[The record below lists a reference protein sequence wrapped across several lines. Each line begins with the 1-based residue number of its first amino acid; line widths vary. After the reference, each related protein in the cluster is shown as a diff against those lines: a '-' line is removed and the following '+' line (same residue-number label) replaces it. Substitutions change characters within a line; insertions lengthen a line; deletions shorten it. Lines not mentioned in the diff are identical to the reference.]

1 MPSSPI
7 ADWSQDAKPVSLR
20 KRLRRVIWD
29 TLDHSPEERR
39 LMFKIDFFILTWASF
54 SYFSKNL
61 NQNNLSNAYVSGMKE
76 ELNVVG
82 NQYQTFTTMWTI
94 GYVISQIPSQMICTR
109 IRLSLWCPSWECLWV
124 IVTFASAA
132 VKTPYQLYACRFL
145 VGLAEGTFYPAVH
158 TVLGSWYTKR
168 ELAKRA
174 GIFFGSAFVGSM
186 FSGYLQA
193 ALYNGMNGVHGL
205 SGWRWLFI
213 FDGVITFPMAL
224 WGYLALPDL
233 PSNTRVPW
241 LKPEE
246 KELALQ
252 RMQKAGKSLE
262 EPITWSGTKRVLSKW
277 HFWVYTAYYT
287 FFICSENIGGYMNLW
302 LKSLNRYSVSQINTY
317 PTVTNA
323 ITIVTSLAYGWTSD
337 LLQIRYPI
345 VFFSLTVC
353 FFAAMN
359 LAIWDGVP
367 FGLKWASYYL
377 TGYAMSCFSVFKPC
391 IRYAV
396 GMEDWRDDV
405 YMTLT
410 RDNGQRDLRK
420 RQPRAQDHP
429 RLNKL
434 HRVRSF
440 PSFLFHSSLRLPHPL
455 IFPFISHVF
464 RYAFNAWIPLISYN
478 TTYAPRFLV
487 GNSVTVGLIVCA
499 AMTLGLAVYLQQRDE
514 ERRQQQQEP
523 EQLNAGLV

>member
-1 MPSSPI
+1 MATADKSDVVEHTTPVSPI
-7 ADWSQDAKPVSLR
+7 QEFEEKKPASFAHRV
-20 KRLRRVIWD
+20 KRVIWD
-29 TLDHSPEERR
+29 TFDYPPEERR
-39 LMFKIDFFILTWASF
+39 LIFKIDFFILTWASF

-94 GYVISQIPSQMICTR
+94 GYVISQIPSQMVCTR
-109 IRLSLWCPSWECLWV
+109 VRLSLWCPSWECLWV

-132 VKTPYQLYACRFL
+132 VKTPQQLYACRFL

-158 TVLGSWYTKR
+158 TVLGGWYTKR

-174 GIFFGSAFVGSM
+174 CIFFGSAFVGNHC
-186 FSGYLQA
+186 GLQQA
-193 ALYNGMNGVHGL
+193 ALHTGMNGVGGL

-213 FDGVITFPMAL
+213 FDGVITFPMAA
-224 WGYLALPDL
+224 WGYFALPDL

-246 KELALQ
+246 KELAHE
-252 RMQKAGKSLE
+252 RMRKAGRSLE
-262 EPITWSGTKRVLSKW
+262 EPITWKGTKRVLSRW
-277 HFWVYTAYYT
+277 HFWVYTTYYT

-317 PTVTNA
+317 PTVMNA
-323 ITIVTSLAYGWTSD
+323 ITIVTSLLYGWVSD
-337 LLQIRYPI
+337 GFQIRYPI

-367 FGLKWASYYL
+367 FGLKWASFYL
-377 TGYAMSCFSVFKPC
+377 TGFAMGSGPVF
-391 IRYAV
+391 
-396 GMEDWRDDV
+396 
-405 YMTLT
+405 LT
-410 RDNGQRDLRK
+410 MVNEMCSGDSLERK
-420 RQPRAQDHP
+420 IILGSTNSIA
-429 RLNKL
+429 
-434 HRVRSF
+434 
-440 PSFLFHSSLRLPHPL
+440 
-455 IFPFISHVF
+455 
-464 RYAFNAWIPLISYN
+464 YAFNAWIPLISYN
-478 TTYAPRFLV
+478 TNYAPRFLV

-499 AMTLGLAVYLQQRDE
+499 ACTLWLAVYLQRRDARRGGGDAE
-514 ERRQQQQEP
+514 EELGDGRVE
-523 EQLNAGLV
+523 V

>member
-1 MPSSPI
+1 MAT
-7 ADWSQDAKPVSLR
+7 ADKSVLVAQTPVPVSAIPESPHEAKLVSIR
-20 KRLRRVIWD
+20 SRLQRVLWNTFD
-29 TLDHSPEERR
+29 YTPKERR
-39 LMFKIDFFILTWASF
+39 LIFKIDFFILTWASF

-109 IRLSLWCPSWECLWV
+109 VRLSLWCPSWECLWV

-158 TVLGSWYTKR
+158 TVLGGWYTKR
-168 ELAKRA
+168 ELAKQA
-174 GIFFGSAFVGSM
+174 CIFFGSAFVGSM

-193 ALYNGMNGVHGL
+193 ALYTDMNGVHGL
-205 SGWRWLFI
+205 SSWQWLFI
-213 FDGVITFPMAL
+213 FDGVITFPMAI

-233 PSNTRVPW
+233 PSNTRVIW
-241 LKPEE
+241 LRPEE
-246 KELALQ
+246 KELALI
-252 RMQKAGKSLE
+252 RMRRAGKSLE
-262 EPITWSGTKRVLSKW
+262 EPITWKGTKRVLSKW

-287 FFICSENIGGYMNLW
+287 FFICSENIGSYMNLW

-323 ITIVTSLAYGWTSD
+323 ITILMSLLYGWTSD
-337 LLQIRYPI
+337 LFQIRYPI

-367 FGLKWASYYL
+367 FELKWASYYL
-377 TGYAMSCFSVFKPC
+377 TGFAQGSGPVF
-391 IRYAV
+391 
-396 GMEDWRDDV
+396 
-405 YMTLT
+405 LT
-410 RDNGQRDLRK
+410 MVNEVCAGDSLERK
-420 RQPRAQDHP
+420 IILGSTNSIA
-429 RLNKL
+429 
-434 HRVRSF
+434 
-440 PSFLFHSSLRLPHPL
+440 
-455 IFPFISHVF
+455 
-464 RYAFNAWIPLISYN
+464 YAFNAWIPLISYN
-478 TTYAPRFLV
+478 TNYAPRFLV
-487 GNSVTVGLIVCA
+487 GNCLTVGLIVCA
-499 AMTLGLAVYLQQRDE
+499 AGTLGLAVYLQQRDG
-514 ERRQQQQEP
+514 RRQQTRVGSTESG
-523 EQLNAGLV
+523 ARASVGVAV